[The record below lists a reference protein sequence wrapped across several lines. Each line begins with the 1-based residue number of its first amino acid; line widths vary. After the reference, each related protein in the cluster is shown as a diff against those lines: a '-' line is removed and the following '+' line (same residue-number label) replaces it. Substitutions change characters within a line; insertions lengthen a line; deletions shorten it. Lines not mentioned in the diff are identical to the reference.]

1 MVPSMPDEKRVI
13 IFTDLDGTL
22 LDYATYSFNDALPA
36 LTLIKERSI
45 PLVICSSKTATEI
58 EYHRKNLENHHP
70 FVSENGGG
78 IFVPKGYF
86 GFRVKDLDLCK
97 QDASIRL
104 DSNDTYEIVR
114 LGARYDDLRRV
125 LNVLRQNGFLVR
137 GFGDMSDGEISM
149 LTGLPI
155 EEAMLAKQREF
166 DEPFVVD
173 GDQDQIGLVKEV
185 IEGLGFHYVEGRI
198 GHIIGASDKG
208 KAVSLLISL
217 YETILGSVATIGIGD
232 APNDIPMLQGV
243 DHPVVVQQP
252 DGSYHGNIRLEG
264 LILADGKGPVGW
276 NRAIMDLLTRER
288 FTGLHSSPL

>member
-1 MVPSMPDEKRVI
+1 MPDQTRAI

-45 PLVICSSKTATEI
+45 PLVVCSSKTAAEI

-86 GFRVKDLDLCK
+86 GFLVKDLDLCK

-104 DSNDTYEIVR
+104 DSNHTYEIVR
-114 LGARYDDLRRV
+114 LGARYDELRRV
-125 LNVLRQNGFLVR
+125 LKVLRQKGFPVR
-137 GFGDMSDGEISM
+137 GFGDMSDAEVSV
-149 LTGLPI
+149 LTGLPVQ
-155 EEAMLAKQREF
+155 EAILAKQREF

-173 GDQDQIGLVKEV
+173 GGQDQIGLIKDA
-185 IEGLGFHYVEGRI
+185 IEELGFHYIEGRI
-198 GHIIGASDKG
+198 GHIVGASDKG
-208 KAVSLLISL
+208 KAVDLLISL
-217 YETILGSVATIGIGD
+217 YETAFGRVTTIGIGD

-243 DHPVVVQQP
+243 DRPVVVQQP
-252 DGSYHGNIRLEG
+252 DGSYHRNIRLEG
-264 LILADGKGPVGW
+264 LIMADGKGPAGW
-276 NRAIMDLLTRER
+276 NRAVMDLLTREH
-288 FTGLHSSPL
+288 FTGLHGSPL